1 MGFVIKEAREA
12 QVLVHVRAVCADMA
26 KVLLLTPRRCLKE
39 EVGARGIRLD
49 TARWSTCWMAG
60 FPRLMRASAPRP
72 PTLRLTGVRVRFN
85 CTFESASITLYL
97 CYRVVDR

>member
-1 MGFVIKEAREA
+1 MGFVVKEAREA
-12 QVLVHVRAVCADMA
+12 QVHVRAVCAIDEKMTDMA

-39 EVGARGIRLD
+39 EVRARGIRLV

-72 PTLRLTGVRVRFN
+72 PTLRLTGVPIVHLSLHQQHSMYF
-85 CTFESASITLYL
+85 IVL
-97 CYRVVDR
+97 